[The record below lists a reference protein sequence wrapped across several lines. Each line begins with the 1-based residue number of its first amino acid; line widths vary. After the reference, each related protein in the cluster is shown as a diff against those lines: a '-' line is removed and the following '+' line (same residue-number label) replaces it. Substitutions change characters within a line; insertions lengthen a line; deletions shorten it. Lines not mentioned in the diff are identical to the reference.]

1 MVKERP
7 GKSFPYINENKER
20 KSSEEH
26 TTYKKTERKEAVD
39 ERKRREDHKWGVERV
54 GGQANELRL
63 SLRMRL
69 DGLVLTWLGRVTSG
83 GAVLSS
89 SYIVGYHL
97 RIISIQYCICSWAR
111 TELYRVERSGPLI
124 GILIPLLCTE

>member
-1 MVKERP
+1 VQCHKRAANQETGSP
-7 GKSFPYINENKER
+7 EKSEFR
-20 KSSEEH
+20 KSVGNGKGVWLRNGLGRVSPISTKIKKESRAKKH
-26 TTYKKTERKEAVD
+26 TTYRKTERKEAVE

-89 SYIVGYHL
+89 SYIVGYYL
-97 RIISIQYCICSWAR
+97 RIISI
-111 TELYRVERSGPLI
+111 
-124 GILIPLLCTE
+124 